1 LCGPGRLLEVMGM
14 SEIEKAEAE
23 IHDLITHR
31 DALREQIAEVEAQR
45 VPAAT
50 ALAEAQEALVA
61 ATAALA
67 AADAEI
73 AAARVPLVAEVEDVQ
88 GALRVASSRHEA
100 LVLAEAATSEEP
112 GAVIEPPG
120 VESEEVLGDI

>member
-1 LCGPGRLLEVMGM
+1 M

-23 IHDLITHR
+23 IHDLITQR

-45 VPAAT
+45 VPAAA
-50 ALAEAQEALVA
+50 ALAEAQQALAA

-73 AAARVPLVAEVEDVQ
+73 AQARLPLVVEVEDVQ

-100 LVLAEAATSEEP
+100 LILAEVAEP
-112 GAVIEPPG
+112 SDSGALVAPPGIEP
-120 VESEEVLGDI
+120 EEALGNI